1 MGAPTQT
8 TRRALIGGAGLAS
21 VALIAPAI
29 AAATTPVQVAS
40 SADWDRTFA
49 VYERARLAADAT
61 EWALKESDA
70 ECEAWQV
77 LMDTPA
83 PHAAALHWKLDYLF
97 GHPGKYSEG
106 YCDSWKQ
113 EIVAVVIKDALRL
126 AGGVA

>member
-1 MGAPTQT
+1 MATQT
-8 TRRALIGGAGLAS
+8 TRRALIGGAGLAG

-29 AAATTPVQVAS
+29 AAATTSTLAVS
-40 SADWDRTFA
+40 SADWDRNFA
-49 VYERARLAADAT
+49 AYERTRLAADAT
-61 EWALKESDA
+61 EWALSESDA
-70 ECEAWQV
+70 ECDAWQV

-97 GHPGKYSEG
+97 GHPGKYSDG

-113 EIVAVVIKDALRL
+113 EIVGVVIKDALRL

>member
-1 MGAPTQT
+1 MATQT

-29 AAATTPVQVAS
+29 AAATPVQVAS

>member
-1 MGAPTQT
+1 MTAQT
-8 TRRALIGGAGLAS
+8 TRRALIGGAGLAG
-21 VALIAPAI
+21 VALIVPAI
-29 AAATTPVQVAS
+29 ATATAAVAS

-49 VYERARLAADAT
+49 AYERARLAADVT
-61 EWALKESDA
+61 GWALKESDA

-83 PHAAALHWKLDYLF
+83 PHAKALHWKLDYLF
-97 GHPGKYSEG
+97 GHPGKFNDG

-113 EIVAVVIKDALRL
+113 EIVAVVVKDAMRL